1 MINNNKKINL
11 LVTWQKFVTN
21 ILVFF
26 FFSPH
31 PGISVIFLENAAPRD
46 RNEHTL
52 ILGKLLL
59 MFLGD
64 MLVAQLCLTLC
75 DPMDS
80 SLLVSFVHGIPQTRI
95 LEWIAIPFSRGPPQ
109 PRDQTWFSGI
119 AGRFF
124 TIWASRRVQLSWFS
138 RYVTGY
144 FWTLFCLLSSS
155 CPLNV
160 RMP

>member
-1 MINNNKKINL
+1 LSVILHHKYSCPYYFIDDKQQQKN
-11 LVTWQKFVTN
+11 KFVGNLTK
-21 ILVFF
+21 VCYQYTCFF
-26 FFSPH
+26 FFPPH

-75 DPMDS
+75 DPMDN

-124 TIWASRRVQLSWFS
+124 TI
-138 RYVTGY
+138 
-144 FWTLFCLLSSS
+144 
-155 CPLNV
+155 
-160 RMP
+160 

>member
-1 MINNNKKINL
+1 M
-11 LVTWQKFVTN
+11 WQKQQQKNKFVGNLTK
-21 ILVFF
+21 VCYQYTWFFCFF
-26 FFSPH
+26 FFFPLH

-64 MLVAQLCLTLC
+64 MLGAQLCLTLC

-109 PRDQTWFSGI
+109 PKDQTWFSDI

-124 TIWASRRVQLSWFS
+124 TI
-138 RYVTGY
+138 
-144 FWTLFCLLSSS
+144 
-155 CPLNV
+155 
-160 RMP
+160 